1 MAKNI
6 PNENN
11 AVDTHSPPVGEK
23 KTIHRSKAQ
32 VITIDVLYW
41 LAGCFLYALGLNLF
55 LAPNHI
61 AQGGVTGAATL
72 LNYLIP
78 QVTIG
83 QFALLLNI
91 PLFLVA
97 WKFLGVK
104 FLVRSAIVTTMLSAV
119 IDILALFIP
128 KFDGN
133 LILAAIFGGAL
144 SGAGLS
150 LIFLRGATSGGTD
163 VLARL
168 LRLKWPHISM
178 GRVIMMADLCI
189 VTAAGFVYGNL
200 ESVLYAT
207 IVVFMSSKVIDYI
220 MYGTGNGKLLMVITN
235 HAKEISARVTKEM
248 HRGVTILPVQG
259 GYTGENKNMIICAVR
274 SSEVARLSKIIRSI
288 DEAPFIIVS
297 EAGEILGEGFKA
309 GSDY

>member
-1 MAKNI
+1 MSAKNTSA
-6 PNENN
+6 NSAEN
-11 AVDTHSPPVGEK
+11 SLGMK
-23 KTIHRSKAQ
+23 KNVHRSKAQ
-32 VITIDVLYW
+32 ETAIDFVYW
-41 LAGCFLYALGLNLF
+41 IAGCFLYATALHLF

-72 LNYLIP
+72 LNYLLP
-78 QVTIG
+78 KVTIG
-83 QFALLLNI
+83 QFVALLNV

-97 WKFLGVK
+97 WKFLGLK
-104 FLVRSAIVTTMLSAV
+104 FLVRSGIVTILLSIV
-119 IDILALFIP
+119 IDITALFIP
-128 KFDGN
+128 KYNGN
-133 LILAAIFGGAL
+133 LILAAVFGGVL

-178 GRVIMMADLCI
+178 GRVILMADMCV

-200 ESVLYAT
+200 ESVLYAAV
-207 IVVFMSSKVIDYI
+207 VVFISSKVIDYI
-220 MYGTGNGKLLMVITN
+220 MYGTGNGKLLMVITL
-235 HAKEISARVTKEM
+235 HAREIAAEVTKQM

-259 GYTGENKNMIICAVR
+259 GYTGEDKNMIICAVR

>member
-1 MAKNI
+1 MSEKNI
-6 PNENN
+6 SENFN
-11 AVDTHSPPVGEK
+11 GKSLGMK
-23 KTIHRSKAQ
+23 KSVHRSKAQ
-32 VITIDVLYW
+32 ETVIDVLYW
-41 LAGCFLYALGLNLF
+41 LAGCFLYAVALNLF

-61 AQGGVTGAATL
+61 AQGGATGAATL
-72 LNYLIP
+72 LNYLFNR
-78 QVTIG
+78 VTIG
-83 QFALLLNI
+83 QFVVIINV
-91 PLFLVA
+91 PLFLAA

-104 FLVRSAIVTTMLSAV
+104 FLLRSGIVTVMLSV
-119 IDILALFIP
+119 IIDLVSLFMP
-128 KFDGN
+128 KYNGN
-133 LILAAIFGGAL
+133 LILAAVFGGAL

-163 VLARL
+163 ILARL

-178 GRVIMMADLCI
+178 GRVILMADMCI
-189 VTAAGFVYGNL
+189 VAAAGFVYGNL
-200 ESVLYAT
+200 ESVLYAAV
-207 IVVFMSSKVIDYI
+207 VVFVSSQVIDYI
-220 MYGTGNGKLLMVITN
+220 LYGTGNGKLLMVITR
-235 HAKEISARVTKEM
+235 HAHEIAAVVTKQM

-259 GYTGENKNMIICAVR
+259 GYTGEDKNMIICAVR